1 MTSLLMTSGGA
12 FLCGAVK
19 YVQLVTMYASAY
31 VLLSTAV
38 DRYVAICK
46 PFLSHKWTSRH
57 AHLLVLTAWL
67 ASLVFSLPQV
77 TTLCVSVC
85 LSVSLS
91 VSVSLCL
98 YLSVSVSLSLP
109 PPPPLSLCLSVC
121 FWMAFVK
128 LQSAAGHNFLSVC
141 LCLSVCLFLTG
152 FSETSFCRRSQ
163 LFLCLSIRL
172 SVCF

>member
-1 MTSLLMTSGGA
+1 MMSGGA

-77 TTLCVSVC
+77 TTL
-85 LSVSLS
+85 
-91 VSVSLCL
+91 
-98 YLSVSVSLSLP
+98 
-109 PPPPLSLCLSVC
+109 SLCLS
-121 FWMAFVK
+121 
-128 LQSAAGHNFLSVC
+128 LSLSLSLSVYFW
-141 LCLSVCLFLTG
+141 LAFLVVSLPQVTTLSLPVRPSVCLFV
-152 FSETSFCRRSQ
+152 SF
-163 LFLCLSIRL
+163 
-172 SVCF
+172 

>member
-1 MTSLLMTSGGA
+1 MMTTGGA

-67 ASLVFSLPQV
+67 ASLAFSLPQV
-77 TTLCVSVC
+77 ITLS
-85 LSVSLS
+85 S
-91 VSVSLCL
+91 
-98 YLSVSVSLSLP
+98 
-109 PPPPLSLCLSVC
+109 SLCLSVR
-121 FWMAFVK
+121 
-128 LQSAAGHNFLSVC
+128 Q
-141 LCLSVCLFLTG
+141 
-152 FSETSFCRRSQ
+152 
-163 LFLCLSIRL
+163 SIRL
-172 SVCF
+172 SDARLSVSVFVSICLPLSLSLRLEVLRPVQLTGR